1 VALTLLRAALETVEE
16 AGTDR
21 RCTSVGESTGE
32 IRRLIS

>member
-21 RCTSVGESTGE
+21 RCASVGESTGE